1 MTEIKGQ
8 SCTNCGRTLRDVAY
22 ELRTGDGRTPHC
34 LRCALRYRPML
45 KRSLVVCVVV
55 GTMLT
60 AINQGNF
67 ILAGDFQAAMAWKI
81 PMTYTVPFMVASVGS
96 LMNAKARVA
105 SLVGAAGD

>member
-1 MTEIKGQ
+1 MTEVKVL
-8 SCTNCGRTLRDVAY
+8 SCTNCGRTLRNTAY
-22 ELRTGDGRTPHC
+22 ELRTGDRRSPHC

-81 PMTYTVPFMVASVGS
+81 PMTYTVPFIVASAGS
-96 LMNAKARVA
+96 LMNAKAHVV
-105 SLVGAAGD
+105 SLVKAATD